1 MGDAVQVRVCPEHA
15 LQLNYRKN
23 KEVLKAQRRAQE
35 RAQRKQQRDGEAEQ
49 SGSDSAEKQTAGGP
63 SEEPMHSKRR
73 KHRDGDASAD
83 APRGHEIKGKR
94 RTEDTRGSAGGTA
107 GRISHDSSRSKHSR
121 QHPTG
126 VVSEQRISREG
137 RVHQAAEGRKKLKV
151 STGTNLDAEVD
162 TFLCEMFP

>member
-1 MGDAVQVRVCPEHA
+1 MRVCPEHA

-23 KEVLKAQRRAQE
+23 KEALKAQRKAQK

-49 SGSDSAEKQTAGGP
+49 SGSDSAEKQSAGGLAP
-63 SEEPMHSKRR
+63 EPMHSKRR

-83 APRGHEIKGKR
+83 APRGEVIEAKR
-94 RTEDTRGSAGGTA
+94 RTEDSRGIAGGTA
-107 GRISHDSSRSKHSR
+107 GRISHDLSRNKHSR

-126 VVSEQRISREG
+126 IVAEQRNSREG
-137 RVHQAAEGRKKLKV
+137 RVHQAAEGSKKLKV

-162 TFLCEMFP
+162 TFLREMFP